1 MNNFLF
7 FLLGVLASI
16 DHPEDVLGRFKS
28 IEKSLQYF
36 GINVDS
42 FVEPVLFQDWERID
56 EEEQR
61 RGKLSNKPREK
72 LISVD
77 EILKMIK

>member
-1 MNNFLF
+1 MCWNDLKVWRNRCNTL
-7 FLLGVLASI
+7 VLMLI
-16 DHPEDVLGRFKS
+16 F
-28 IEKSLQYF
+28 
-36 GINVDS
+36 
-42 FVEPVLFQDWERID
+42 FVEPVLFQDWKRID

-77 EILKMIK
+77 EILNFITL

>member
-1 MNNFLF
+1 ML
-7 FLLGVLASI
+7 
-16 DHPEDVLGRFKS
+16 ERFES
-28 IEKSLQYF
+28 MEKLLQYF
-36 GINVDS
+36 GIDVDF

-61 RGKLSNKPREK
+61 KGKLSNKPREK

-77 EILKMIK
+77 EILKFIK